1 MEKHRSKPPENRY
14 AIFNKANTS
23 GNEDQVKSE
32 QVPESSML
40 NSEKRLIS
48 PKTGKVIK
56 IAFFDFPDV
65 FEDFYPHYDVSQ
77 ENFSSW
83 QNTGNHGWLEI
94 VQKKLGDVI
103 WYAPSIKPQISEA
116 VHEKLNFTIKFV
128 SSSILHRILWKSFY
142 LPSFSWRWQR
152 FYRTYALFASYLA
165 PLSFSLLKSI
175 YKDKP
180 DVLFVQDYCSGKFD
194 VLVLLA
200 KIFNIPLLTLHSG
213 STYKEYLGKAA
224 KKISIPKA
232 DWIFSSGNKE
242 TRFLEKRFKIHPEKT
257 NVIRPPIDT
266 NTYQI
271 LDKGNACQKTN
282 LDPNRRYLLF
292 MGRFDDS
299 VKRISA
305 IIKAFQNH
313 AQTFPDVDLL
323 IIGGGKDEKDLKGLA
338 KELVP
343 GRVIFPGWIGE
354 AVEKSW
360 YYNVSECLIMAS
372 WREGFP
378 VVVCEALSCGIP
390 VISSNVG
397 GISDLVKSDISGW
410 LFEPGDDKSLSEHI
424 NYVMSNPGKIKD
436 MKSPIRKLAEDTVSF
451 DAVEQ
456 TLRIGFESVLKN
468 QIS

>member
-1 MEKHRSKPPENRY
+1 MSSGIENHFNSEHFPE
-14 AIFNKANTS
+14 F
-23 GNEDQVKSE
+23 
-32 QVPESSML
+32 SML

-48 PKTGKVIK
+48 PKTEKVIK

-65 FEDFYPHYDVSQ
+65 FEDFYPHYGVSQ

-83 QNTGNHGWLEI
+83 HNTGNHGWLEI
-94 VQKKLGDVI
+94 VQKNLGDVT
-103 WYAPSIKPQISEA
+103 WYVPSIKPLIQEA
-116 VHEKLNFTIKFV
+116 VHEKIRCTIKFV
-128 SSSILHRILWKSFY
+128 SSCTLHRILWKSFY
-142 LPSFSWRWQR
+142 LPSFAWRWQR
-152 FYRTYALFASYLA
+152 FYRSYALFASYLA
-165 PLSFSLLKSI
+165 PLSFSLLKTI

-194 VLVLLA
+194 VLVLFA
-200 KIFNIPLLTLHSG
+200 KILNVPLLTLHSG

-224 KKISIPKA
+224 KNISLPKA

-242 TRFLEKRFKIHPEKT
+242 TRFLENRFNIPSEKI
-257 NVIRPPIDT
+257 NIIRPPIDT

-271 LDKGNACQKTN
+271 MDKGNACQNTN

-338 KELVP
+338 KELVS

-354 AVEKSW
+354 ALEKSW

-397 GISDLVKSDISGW
+397 GISDLVNSDISGW

-424 NYVMSNPGKIKD
+424 NYVMSNPGKIKE

-456 TLRIGFESVLKN
+456 SLRIGFESVLKN